1 MTDICTGN
9 TNDDLVLLCPA
20 NLLTMKCYVEE
31 SCTAIKLW
39 QVVTPMPLFTVYC
52 FTPAPALTYEKK
64 GSKDASLIANRRHV
78 ITTISETAFT
88 KRGAD
93 ANCFFTTG
101 FGSRYGTSTA
111 ALLISSATC
120 DGSKL
125 QEVRLMLMCHH
136 RGLLKTW
143 FICLSTAKESLWIWT
158 STTKLLVWGV
168 LLTCRKRCC
177 SDWTTLRLDY
187 WRISTF
193 WYVQMKAKIW
203 LTP

>member
-1 MTDICTGN
+1 MTDMCTGN
-9 TNDDLVLLCPA
+9 TIDDLVLLCPA

-39 QVVTPMPLFTVYC
+39 QVVTPMPLFTVHL
-52 FTPAPALTYEKK
+52 FWHMKK

-78 ITTISETAFT
+78 TTTISETAFN
-88 KRGAD
+88 KRGAG
-93 ANCFFTTG
+93 ANFFFTTG
-101 FGSRYGTSTA
+101 IGSRYGTSRA
-111 ALLISSATC
+111 ALLISPATC

-143 FICLSTAKESLWIWT
+143 FICLSAAKEPLWIVSWSQKT
-158 STTKLLVWGV
+158 STNMLLVSGV
-168 LLTCRKRCC
+168 LLTCMKRCC
-177 SDWTTLRLDY
+177 LDWTTLRLDY
-187 WRISTF
+187 WRISIF

>member
-1 MTDICTGN
+1 
-9 TNDDLVLLCPA
+9 
-20 NLLTMKCYVEE
+20 
-31 SCTAIKLW
+31 
-39 QVVTPMPLFTVYC
+39 MPLLAFIVLHQHL
-52 FTPAPALTYEKK
+52 FWRVKK
-64 GSKDASLIANRRHV
+64 KDASLIANRRHV
-78 ITTISETAFT
+78 TTTISETAFN
-88 KRGAD
+88 KRGAG

-101 FGSRYGTSTA
+101 VGSRDGTSRA

-136 RGLLKTW
+136 RGLLMTW
-143 FICLSTAKESLWIWT
+143 LICLSAAKEPLWIVFWSQKI
-158 STTKLLVWGV
+158 STTMLLVSGV
-168 LLTCRKRCC
+168 LLTCIKRCC